1 MIYGDPA
8 PSQKRSAAG
17 GSFKSVWLT
26 GMLDDVLYIIK
37 GRLFRGLNDDF
48 INAYFHLFQYAGAG
62 LKVPVYCF
70 MENNSLQDPFFQ
82 QVYKPLLALKRRE
95 TGVNLSILPDTAVKG
110 DKAMRIEASLE
121 PLNRAGRLVFN
132 EAEKSN
138 PDMQELAKQFRLFSM
153 KLTYPADGPDS
164 IEGGFRM
171 IRSKRSVLAPL
182 TIVAAK
188 DYLTN
193 KHLI

>member
-1 MIYGDPA
+1 
-8 PSQKRSAAG
+8 
-17 GSFKSVWLT
+17 
-26 GMLDDVLYIIK
+26 
-37 GRLFRGLNDDF
+37 
-48 INAYFHLFQYAGAG
+48 
-62 LKVPVYCF
+62 

-95 TGVNLSILPDTAVKG
+95 TGINLSILPDTAVKG

-132 EAEKSN
+132 EAEKNN